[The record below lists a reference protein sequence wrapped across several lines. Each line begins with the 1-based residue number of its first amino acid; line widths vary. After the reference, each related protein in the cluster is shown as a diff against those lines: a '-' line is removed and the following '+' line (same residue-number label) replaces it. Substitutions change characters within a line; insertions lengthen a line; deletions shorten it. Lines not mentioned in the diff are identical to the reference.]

1 MELHMKRTVL
11 AVVVAMSLSAV
22 AMAGEAVKTSATAEA
37 KSPSVTATR
46 PANLDWEL
54 RNR

>member
-1 MELHMKRTVL
+1 MKSTLALVL
-11 AVVVAMSLSAV
+11 ALSLSAV
-22 AMAGEAVKTSATAEA
+22 SAVSMAADQPKAGATA

>member
-1 MELHMKRTVL
+1 MKSTLALVL
-11 AVVVAMSLSAV
+11 ALSLSAV
-22 AMAGEAVKTSATAEA
+22 SAASMAADQPKAGATT
-37 KSPSVTATR
+37 KSTLSGASTR